1 MTTLWLSFLSTL
13 VGGLGLFLLGMKLLA
28 EGTQSIAGPRL
39 TRLVAAVTDNRFL
52 AALAGIGVTALLQS
66 SSATS
71 VMLVGFV
78 NAGIMSLRQAVGVL
92 MGANIG
98 STVTAWIMTLNLA
111 KYGLA
116 IGGVGALV
124 FVFGRGERTRY
135 LAMVTLGLGL
145 LFYGLQLMGEGFA
158 PLQENASVRA
168 TLLRFDAAAFP
179 GFLACLLAGL
189 VFTAVIQ
196 SSGAMVGIAMTLVA
210 GGFITFP
217 AAVAIALGA
226 DIGTTVTGLI
236 ACLGAKRAAVRTA
249 LANTFIRLL
258 GVLVILPFAGWF
270 VAFSEWFSGLLAGS
284 MGLAAN
290 PAASTPYPFLSV
302 AVSHTLFNVATTAID
317 LPLLGGF
324 VRVLER
330 LVPVMPEERR
340 RTRRHETHLDRRLL
354 RQPAIA
360 LAASQREIGA
370 MAATCRAMLA
380 DFRVVLDA
388 GGEGSGAAEEEIF
401 ALEEDL
407 DVAQK
412 DISEFVTHLLST
424 SNLPGEDALKIR
436 RQLRQA
442 DEYESVSDYVRNALK
457 AFLKIRNAGEELSG
471 TAKGEVESLCGKT
484 DDFMRM
490 VARTLERN
498 DPREVPMAR
507 MVAERHEAY
516 AKECRA
522 AHMDRIS
529 KTCLTP
535 VKSLVYSDLLV
546 AFRRMND
553 HLLNIAETL
562 ATV

>member
-1 MTTLWLSFLSTL
+1 MFALCVSFLSTL
-13 VGGLGLFLLGMKLLA
+13 VGGLGLFMLGMKLLA
-28 EGTQSIAGPRL
+28 EGTQSFAGPRL
-39 TRLVAAVTDNRFL
+39 TRLVSAVTDNRVL
-52 AALAGIGVTALLQS
+52 AALVGIGVTAALQS

-78 NAGIMSLRQAVGVL
+78 NAGIMTLTQAVGVL

-116 IGGVGALV
+116 IGGVGALMYV
-124 FVFGRGERTRY
+124 FSRGERTRY

-145 LFYGLQLMGEGFA
+145 LFYGLQLMGDGFA
-158 PLQENASVRA
+158 PLQQNEAARA
-168 TLLRFDAAAFP
+168 WLLRFDASAFP
-179 GFLACLLAGL
+179 GFLACLFAGL
-189 VFTAVIQ
+189 ILTAIIQ
-196 SSGAMVGIAMTLVA
+196 SSGAMVGIAMTLTA

-236 ACLGAKRAAVRTA
+236 ACIGAKRAAVRTA
-249 LANTFIRLL
+249 LANTFVRVL
-258 GVLVILPFAGWF
+258 GVVVILPFSGWF
-270 VAFSEWFSGLLAGS
+270 VGFCEWFSGHLAQS
-284 MGLAAN
+284 MGLTASAT
-290 PAASTPYPFLSV
+290 ASTPYPLFSV
-302 AVSHTLFNVATTAID
+302 AVAHTLFNVATTAID
-317 LPLLGGF
+317 LPLLPGF
-324 VRVLER
+324 VRFLER
-330 LVPVMPEERR
+330 LVPVVPAEKRK
-340 RTRRHETHLDRRLL
+340 TRRHETHLDRRLL
-354 RQPAIA
+354 SQPAIA
-360 LAASQREIGA
+360 LAESQREIAA
-370 MAATCRAMLA
+370 MAATCRTMLA
-380 DFRVVLDA
+380 DLRVIFDA
-388 GGEGSGAAEEEIF
+388 DGKDTTAAEEEVF

-412 DISEFVTHLLST
+412 DISEFVTSLLAHS
-424 SNLPGEDALKIR
+424 LPGDDAVKIR
-436 RQLRQA
+436 QQLRQA

-457 AFLKIRNAGEELSG
+457 AFLKIRNAGEELSDA
-471 TAKGEVESLCGKT
+471 AKGEVARLCEQA
-484 DDFMRM
+484 DEFMRM

-507 MVAERHEAY
+507 MVAQRHEEY

-522 AHMDRIS
+522 AHMDRID

-562 ATV
+562 EPRR